1 MNCWHCD
8 RPAHATCRFCGR
20 GLCREHTKS
29 MPFIVEIYR
38 NEAGVHKALVV
49 ADAVYCGLCKPK
61 EDPVE
66 LPELD

>member
-1 MNCWHCD
+1 
-8 RPAHATCRFCGR
+8 
-20 GLCREHTKS
+20 

-38 NEAGVHKALVV
+38 SAEGVHKALVV
-49 ADAVYCGLCKPK
+49 ADAVYCGVCKPK